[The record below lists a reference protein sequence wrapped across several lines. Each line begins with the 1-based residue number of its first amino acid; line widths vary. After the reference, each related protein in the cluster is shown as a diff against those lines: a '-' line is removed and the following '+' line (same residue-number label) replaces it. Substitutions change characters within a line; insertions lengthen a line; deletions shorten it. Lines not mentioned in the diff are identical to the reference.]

1 MAAKKPDLG
10 RLVFNSVIVLV
21 YVFLLLPI
29 AIVILASISPTS
41 YLTFPPQ
48 GVTLDWYVKAFSQD
62 QYVTGFRFSVILAL
76 VTVIFSTVIG
86 TAASLALMRYR
97 FPGKEMIN
105 AFIMSPLIF
114 PMVIIG
120 IALLQFFSAL
130 HIAGSFLGLVIG
142 HVIITFPY
150 LIRTI
155 SASLY
160 RFDQTLEEAAMTLG
174 ANRLKTFFLIT
185 LPLIKPGII
194 AGAVFAFIVSFD
206 NVPVSIFL
214 QGVKSSTLPV
224 VIFSYIEYGVDP
236 TIAAISTILIC
247 LTGSAIFLI
256 ERWMGLSKI
265 M

>member
-1 MAAKKPDLG
+1 MATRKPDWGGLAF
-10 RLVFNSVIVLV
+10 RTVIILV
-21 YVFLLLPI
+21 YVFMLLPI
-29 AIVILASISPTS
+29 VVVVLASISPTS

-48 GVTLDWYVKAFSQD
+48 GVTLNWYAKAFAQD
-62 QYVTGFRFSVILAL
+62 QYLTGFRFSVILAL
-76 VTVIFSTVIG
+76 VTVLFSTVIG
-86 TAASLALMRYR
+86 TTASLALMRYS
-97 FPGKEMIN
+97 FPGKGLIN

-120 IALLQFFSAL
+120 IALLQLFSTL
-130 HIAGSFLGLVIG
+130 HLAGSFLGLVIG

-174 ANRLKTFFLIT
+174 ADRLKTFFLVT
-185 LPLIKPGII
+185 LPLIRPGIV
-194 AGAVFAFIVSFD
+194 AGAIFAFIVSFD

-236 TIAAISTILIC
+236 TIAAISTIMIC
-247 LTGSAIFLI
+247 LTGTAIFLI
-256 ERWMGLSKI
+256 ERWIGLSKI